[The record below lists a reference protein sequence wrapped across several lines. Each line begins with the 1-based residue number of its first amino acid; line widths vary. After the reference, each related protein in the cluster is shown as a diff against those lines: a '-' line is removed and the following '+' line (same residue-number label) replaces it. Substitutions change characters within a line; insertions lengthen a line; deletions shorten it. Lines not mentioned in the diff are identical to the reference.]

1 MSPHQPKV
9 DSFRLLSPE
18 DEKAHSKKSGEFDLL
33 QTVHA
38 PEKSHLDKTPHPPSL
53 TPTHA
58 LTVALEPDSLTVE
71 KFTLYEKYQ
80 RLIHHEHDK
89 KITPQSFERFL
100 CSSPFRHEKLGDG
113 RETGSFHQ
121 VWRIDGVLVAFGVL
135 DLLPNTVSSVYFVY
149 DPDAVGKFGMGK
161 VSALREVALCI
172 EGGYEYYQL
181 GNPHSHF
188 GG

>member
-1 MSPHQPKV
+1 VH
-9 DSFRLLSPE
+9 L
-18 DEKAHSKKSGEFDLL
+18 KKSSEFDLL

-38 PEKSHLDKTPHPPSL
+38 PDKHHLDRTLHPASL
-53 TPTHA
+53 TPSHT
-58 LTVALEPDSLTVE
+58 LTVDLDNDSLTLE
-71 KFTLYEKYQ
+71 KFALYEKYQ
-80 RLIHHEHDK
+80 RVVHHEQDS

-100 CSSPFRHEKLGDG
+100 CSSPFRREQLADG

-172 EGGYEYYQL
+172 EGGYQYYQL
-181 GNPHSHF
+181 GTKSTL
-188 GG
+188 GVI